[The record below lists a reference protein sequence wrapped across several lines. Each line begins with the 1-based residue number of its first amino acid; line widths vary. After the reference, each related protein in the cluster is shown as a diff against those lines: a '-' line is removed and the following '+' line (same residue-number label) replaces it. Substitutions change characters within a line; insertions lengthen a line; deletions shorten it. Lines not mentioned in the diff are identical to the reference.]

1 MGRSPGEGSSYPL
14 QYSGLENPMD
24 YSPWGH
30 KESDMTEQLS
40 LHFTSLFWFFP
51 DKYLEVEL
59 LRYGRDACTQL
70 CLTLCDPM
78 DCSPL
83 GSSAHRIFQER
94 IMEWVVI
101 SFSRGSSQPRSPT
114 LQADSLPAEPPG
126 KPLKKKKDKNCNSH
140 FLRVLDLKR

>member
-1 MGRSPGEGSSYPL
+1 MS
-14 QYSGLENPMD
+14 
-24 YSPWGH
+24 H

-70 CLTLCDPM
+70 CLTLRDPM

-94 IMEWVVI
+94 RMEWVVI
-101 SFSRGSSQPRSPT
+101 SFSRGSCHPGIKPVSPALAGGFFTTSTT
-114 LQADSLPAEPPG
+114 LVGHEGKRRITRVAPDSWGRLCPTSE
-126 KPLKKKKDKNCNSH
+126 
-140 FLRVLDLKR
+140 VE